1 MVCPRLTN
9 RAFLAVVIGAMA
21 VLSMAQSPLPK
32 RVNYS
37 VNVSHRI
44 GDYIVPPGTYVI
56 SQETQDNLNL
66 FGLYQNNL
74 GTERIA
80 IIRTTR
86 IDHSR
91 DGYPSETRV
100 LLGIDE
106 SDDQARRV
114 LRGWTIAGEDGW
126 QIHSV
131 VAKNNRV
138 LTRVK

>member
-1 MVCPRLTN
+1 MMPRRPIN
-9 RAFLAVVIGAMA
+9 CVPVAVVIGAIA
-21 VLSMAQSPLPK
+21 VLTMAQSPLPK

-44 GDYIVPPGTYVI
+44 GDYIVPPGAYVI
-56 SQETQDNLNL
+56 YQEARNNLNL

-74 GTERIA
+74 GSEPIA

-86 IDHSR
+86 TDNSR
-91 DGYPSETRV
+91 DGYPGATRV
-100 LLGIDE
+100 LLGMDE
-106 SDDQARRV
+106 SDDRARRV

-126 QIHSV
+126 AVHSV
-131 VAKNNRV
+131 VVRNNRV